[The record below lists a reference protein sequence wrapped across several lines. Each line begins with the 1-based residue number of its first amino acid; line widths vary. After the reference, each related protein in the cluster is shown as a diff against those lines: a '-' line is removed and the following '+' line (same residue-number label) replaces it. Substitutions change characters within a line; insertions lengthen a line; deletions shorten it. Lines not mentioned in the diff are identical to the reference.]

1 MNFPI
6 FPKQQLSAV
15 LLSAALWGGCL
26 LPSLSSAQSHRY
38 VDPALDQ
45 FNLPD
50 GDGASVL
57 TDTGNR
63 QIIRMRNWSALYD
76 TRAIAAGNYTQPLP
90 LSLADFSQFSYR
102 VDGEDYSL
110 DDYLVRNENA
120 GLLVIKDGEIKL
132 ERYGMGNTEHTL
144 WASFSMSKSVTSL
157 LLGAAI
163 KDGYIAS
170 VDDKVTDY
178 LPRLKGSS
186 YDGVSIRNVLQ
197 MSSGVAWNEDYT
209 DLESDV
215 ASYPGMDLVKIF
227 KFLGEKETLSS
238 PGEVFNYNTGE
249 TDLVGAIVR
258 AAIGN
263 NLSDYLEYKIW
274 QPFGM
279 EFDANWATHGEA
291 GERAGCCMNVT
302 LRDYGRIGLFAMNG
316 GTLANGT
323 SVLPDNW
330 MAQSTTP
337 SKGSAGY
344 GYLWWLAPEGTYS
357 ARGIFGQAIHI
368 NPAENLI
375 VVVLSA
381 WSHAAA
387 GGTVS
392 EQHRVAL
399 YQALA
404 THLQSKGSE

>member
-1 MNFPI
+1 MLAFT
-6 FPKQQLSAV
+6 S
-15 LLSAALWGGCL
+15 LLS
-26 LPSLSSAQSHRY
+26 SMSVAQGHRY
-38 VDPALDQ
+38 VDPALDR
-45 FNLPD
+45 FNLP
-50 GDGASVL
+50 GDDVASVL
-57 TDTGNR
+57 TDTGDK
-63 QIIRMRNWSALYD
+63 QIIRFRNWSALYP
-76 TRAIAAGNYTQPLP
+76 TREISAGDYTLTLP
-90 LSLADFSQFSYR
+90 ESLMNFSQFHYE
-102 VDGEDYSL
+102 VDGQHYSL

-132 ERYGMGNTEHTL
+132 ERYGMGNTEATR

-186 YDGVSIRNVLQ
+186 YDQVSIRNVLQ

-209 DLESDV
+209 DLNSDV
-215 ASYPGMDLVKIF
+215 ASYPSMDLVKIF
-227 KFLGEKETLSS
+227 QFLGDKERVSN
-238 PGEVFNYNTGE
+238 PGETFNYNTGE

-263 NLSDYLEYKIW
+263 NLSAYLEYKIW

-279 EFDANWATHGEA
+279 EFDANWATHGDA
-291 GERAGCCMNVT
+291 GERAGCCMNAT
-302 LRDYGRIGLFAMNG
+302 LRDYGRLGLFTLNN
-316 GTLANGT
+316 GTLPDGT
-323 SVLPDNW
+323 SILPDNW
-330 MAQSTTP
+330 MAESTTP
-337 SKGSAGY
+337 SKGSNGY
-344 GYLWWLAPEGTYS
+344 GYLWWLSGDGTFN

-368 NPAENLI
+368 NPAENLV

-392 EQHRVAL
+392 EAHRMAL
-399 YQALA
+399 YAALA
-404 THLQSKGSE
+404 DYF

>member
-1 MNFPI
+1 M
-6 FPKQQLSAV
+6 
-15 LLSAALWGGCL
+15 
-26 LPSLSSAQSHRY
+26 AQGHRY
-38 VDPALDQ
+38 VDPTLDQ
-45 FNLPD
+45 LNLPG

-57 TDTGNR
+57 TDTGNQ
-63 QIIRMRNWSALYD
+63 QIIRMRNWAALYP
-76 TRAIAAGNYTQPLP
+76 TREIKADGYTLVLP
-90 LSLADFSQFSYR
+90 ERVEDFSRFSYE
-102 VDGEDYSL
+102 VEGQQYTL
-110 DDYLVRNENA
+110 DEYLVRNDNA

-132 ERYGMGNTEHTL
+132 ERYGMGNTAETL

-186 YDGVSIRNVLQ
+186 YDEVSIRNVLQ
-197 MSSGVAWNEDYT
+197 MSSGISWNEDYT
-209 DLESDV
+209 DLNSDV
-215 ASYPGMDLVKIF
+215 ASYPSMDLVKIF
-227 KFLGEKETLSS
+227 EFLGEKGRVAE

-263 NLSDYLEYKIW
+263 NLSAYLEYKIW

-279 EFDANWATHGEA
+279 EFDANWATHGNA

-302 LRDYGRIGLFAMNG
+302 LRDYGRLGLFTING
-316 GTLANGT
+316 GVLPDGT
-323 SVLPDNW
+323 SILPDNW
-330 MAQSTTP
+330 LNESTTA

-344 GYLWWLAPEGTYS
+344 GYLWWLSGDGTYN

-368 NPAENLI
+368 NPAENLV

-392 EQHRVAL
+392 EAHRMAL

-404 THLQSKGSE
+404 DFL

>member
-1 MNFPI
+1 MHNRLFSNLR
-6 FPKQQLSAV
+6 FVVMLAFTS
-15 LLSAALWGGCL
+15 LLS
-26 LPSLSSAQSHRY
+26 SMSVAQGHRY
-38 VDPALDQ
+38 VDPALDR
-45 FNLPD
+45 FNLP
-50 GDGASVL
+50 GDDVASVL
-57 TDTGNR
+57 TDTGDK
-63 QIIRMRNWSALYD
+63 QIIRFRNWSALYP
-76 TRAIAAGNYTQPLP
+76 TREISAGDYTLTLP
-90 LSLADFSQFSYR
+90 ESLMNFSQFHYE
-102 VDGEDYSL
+102 VDGQDYSL

-132 ERYGMGNTEHTL
+132 ERYGMGNTEATR

-186 YDGVSIRNVLQ
+186 YDQVSIRNVLQ

-209 DLESDV
+209 DLNSDV
-215 ASYPGMDLVKIF
+215 ASYPSMDLVKIF
-227 KFLGEKETLSS
+227 QFLGDKERVSN
-238 PGEVFNYNTGE
+238 PGETFNYNTGE

-263 NLSDYLEYKIW
+263 NLSAYLEYKIW

-279 EFDANWATHGEA
+279 EFDANWATHGDA
-291 GERAGCCMNVT
+291 GERAGCCMNAT
-302 LRDYGRIGLFAMNG
+302 LRDYGRLGLFTLNN
-316 GTLANGT
+316 GTLPDGT
-323 SVLPDNW
+323 SILPDNW
-330 MAQSTTP
+330 MAESTTP
-337 SKGSAGY
+337 SKGSNGY
-344 GYLWWLAPEGTYS
+344 GYLWWLSGDGTFN

-368 NPAENLI
+368 NPAENLV

-392 EQHRVAL
+392 EAHRMAL
-399 YQALA
+399 YAALA
-404 THLQSKGSE
+404 DYF

>member
-1 MNFPI
+1 MLASSMWNRTS
-6 FPKQQLSAV
+6 LAMLCV
-15 LLSAALWGGCL
+15 GGL
-26 LPSLSSAQSHRY
+26 FSTIGLAQGHRY

-45 FNLPD
+45 FNLPG
-50 GDGASVL
+50 GDVASVL
-57 TDTGNR
+57 TDTGDK
-63 QIIRMRNWSALYD
+63 QIIRFRNWSALYP
-76 TRAIAAGNYTQPLP
+76 TREISAGDYT
-90 LSLADFSQFSYR
+90 LSLPESLVDFSQFHYE
-102 VDGEDYSL
+102 VDGQHYSL

-132 ERYGMGNTEHTL
+132 EHYGMGNTEATR

-186 YDGVSIRNVLQ
+186 YDQVSIRNVLQ

-209 DLESDV
+209 DLDSDV
-215 ASYPGMDLVKIF
+215 ACYPSMDLVKIF
-227 KFLGEKETLSS
+227 QFLGDKERVSN
-238 PGEVFNYNTGE
+238 PGETFNYNTGE

-263 NLSDYLEYKIW
+263 NLSAYLEYKIW

-291 GERAGCCMNVT
+291 GERAGCCLNAT
-302 LRDYGRIGLFAMNG
+302 LRDYGRLGLFTLNN
-316 GTLANGT
+316 GTLPDGT
-323 SVLPDNW
+323 SILPDNW
-330 MAQSTTP
+330 MAESTTP
-337 SKGSAGY
+337 SKGSNGY
-344 GYLWWLAPEGTYS
+344 GYLWWLSGDGTFN

-368 NPAENLI
+368 NPAENLV

-392 EQHRVAL
+392 EAHRMAL
-399 YQALA
+399 YSALA
-404 THLQSKGSE
+404 EYF

>member
-1 MNFPI
+1 MNKTPFSPHVTT
-6 FPKQQLSAV
+6 A
-15 LLSAALWGGCL
+15 LLCCGCL
-26 LPSLSSAQSHRY
+26 LSTLSMAQGHRY
-38 VDPALDQ
+38 VDPSHDLA
-45 FNLPD
+45 NLPT
-50 GDGASVL
+50 GAGASVL
-57 TDTGNR
+57 TDSGDQ
-63 QIIRMRNWSALYD
+63 QIIRMRNWAALYA
-76 TRAIAAGNYTQPLP
+76 TRIIEANDYTLALP
-90 LSLADFSQFSYR
+90 ERLENFSDFRYEVEGQS
-102 VDGEDYSL
+102 YSL
-110 DDYLVRNENA
+110 DEYLIRNENA
-120 GLLVIKDGEIKL
+120 GLLIIKDGKIKL
-132 ERYGMGNTEHTL
+132 EHYGMGNTEETL

-186 YDGVSIRNVLQ
+186 YDDVSIRNVLQ

-209 DLESDV
+209 DLNSDV
-215 ASYPGMDLVKIF
+215 ASYPSMDLVKMYE
-227 KFLGEKETLSS
+227 FLGTKERVAE

-263 NLSDYLEYKIW
+263 NLATYLEYKIW

-279 EFDANWATHGEA
+279 EFDANWATHGNA

-302 LRDYGRIGLFAMNG
+302 LRDYGRLGLFAMND
-316 GTLANGT
+316 GTLPDGT
-323 SVLPDNW
+323 SILPDNW
-330 MAQSTTP
+330 MSESTTA
-337 SKGSAGY
+337 SKGSVGY
-344 GYLWWLAPEGTYS
+344 GYLWWLAANGS
-357 ARGIFGQAIHI
+357 FNARGIFGQAIHI
-368 NPAENLI
+368 NPTENLI

-392 EQHRVAL
+392 EAHRVAL
-399 YQALA
+399 YKALA
-404 THLQSKGSE
+404 DFL

>member
-1 MNFPI
+1 MSSTTYW
-6 FPKQQLSAV
+6 KQII
-15 LLSAALWGGCL
+15 SAALWAGWL
-26 LPSLSSAQSHRY
+26 LSSLSSAQSHRY
-38 VDPALDQ
+38 VDPTLDP
-45 FNLPD
+45 FNFPG

-57 TDTGNR
+57 TDTGDQ
-63 QIIRMRNWSALYD
+63 QIIRMRNWAALYQ
-76 TRAIAAGNYTQPLP
+76 TRNIEAGDYTLPLP
-90 LSLADFSQFSYR
+90 ENKADFSNFSYT
-102 VDGEDYSL
+102 VGDKDYSL
-110 DDYLVRNENA
+110 DEYLVRNENA

-132 ERYGMGNTEHTL
+132 ERYGMGNTEETL

-170 VDDKVTDY
+170 VEDKVTDY

-186 YDGVSIRNVLQ
+186 YDDVSIRNVLN
-197 MSSGVAWNEDYT
+197 MASGISWNEDYT
-209 DLESDV
+209 DLDSDV
-215 ASYPGMDLVKIF
+215 ASYPSMDLIKIF
-227 KFLGEKETLSS
+227 KFLGEKEKVAAQ
-238 PGEVFNYNTGE
+238 GEVFNYNTGE

-263 NLSDYLEYKIW
+263 NLSAYLEYKIW

-279 EFDANWATHGEA
+279 EFNANWATHGSA

-302 LRDYGRIGLFAMNG
+302 LRDYGRLGLFTLNG
-316 GTLANGT
+316 GVLADGT

-330 MAQSTTP
+330 MTESTTP

-344 GYLWWLAPEGTYS
+344 GYLWWLANDNTYS

-368 NPAENLI
+368 NPAENLV

-392 EQHRVAL
+392 EEHRVAL
-399 YQALA
+399 YRALA
-404 THLQSKGSE
+404 DYL

>member
-1 MNFPI
+1 MLHP
-6 FPKQQLSAV
+6 
-15 LLSAALWGGCL
+15 LLSPRTAFTLLCCSCL
-26 LPSLSSAQSHRY
+26 FSSLSMAQGHRY
-38 VDPALDQ
+38 VDPALDLL
-45 FNLPD
+45 NLPT
-50 GDGASVL
+50 GEGASVL
-57 TDTGNR
+57 TDTGDQ
-63 QIIRMRNWSALYD
+63 QIIRMRNWAELYK
-76 TRAIAAGNYTQPLP
+76 TRSINAGSYT
-90 LSLADFSQFSYR
+90 LSLPENPADFSSFSYE
-102 VDGEDYSL
+102 VDGQSYSL
-110 DDYLVRNENA
+110 ADYLVRNENA

-132 ERYGMGNTEHTL
+132 QLYGMGNTEETL

-186 YDGVSIRNVLQ
+186 YDEASIRNVLQ
-197 MSSGVAWNEDYT
+197 MASGVAWNEDYT
-209 DLESDV
+209 DLTSDV
-215 ASYPGMDLVKIF
+215 ASYPAMDLVKMF
-227 KFLGEKETLSS
+227 EFLGNKERVAD

-263 NLSDYLEYKIW
+263 NLSSYLEYKIW

-279 EFDANWATHGEA
+279 EFDANWATHNDA

-302 LRDYGRIGLFAMNG
+302 LRDYGRLGLFVLNNG
-316 GTLANGT
+316 VLPDGT
-323 SVLPDNW
+323 SVLPENW
-330 MAQSTTP
+330 MAESTTP
-337 SKGSAGY
+337 SKGSKGY
-344 GYLWWLAPEGTYS
+344 GYLWWLSDDKTFN

-368 NPAENLI
+368 NPAENMV

-392 EQHRVAL
+392 EAHRMAL
-399 YQALA
+399 YSALA
-404 THLQSKGSE
+404 DYL